1 MLFQLFNSLRGF
13 FTFTASYSNQV
24 FKEPLS
30 KEDEE
35 EKIKKMQEG
44 YITARNDLIE
54 HNLRLVAHIVKKFD
68 YKNVDQDDLISIGT
82 IGLIKGVDSFL
93 TSKGNRLTTYCAKCI
108 QNEILMYFRA
118 NNKNLS
124 LNEPV
129 GFDKEGNEI
138 SILDILKA
146 PKPDFVEEIS
156 KKDNV
161 LLLNDYLEVLTDRE
175 KDIIEKRYGLYG
187 TVPLTQKKIASNM
200 KISRSYVSRIEKRA
214 LTKILREFIKNNH
227 YEELDK

>member
-1 MLFQLFNSLRGF
+1 MIEMKVMGIALDTRTGSPIVVLHDMDNRKALPIWIGSAE
-13 FTFTASYSNQV
+13 ASAIIRRIENIEVSR
-24 FKEPLS
+24 P
-30 KEDEE
+30 
-35 EKIKKMQEG
+35 M
-44 YITARNDLIE
+44 THDLI
-54 HNLRLVAHIVKKFD
+54 ASIVEKTG
-68 YKNVDQDDLISIGT
+68 GT
-82 IGLIKGVDSFL
+82 IDRVEINDVEKETYYAIIYIK
-93 TSKGNRLTTYCAKCI
+93 
-108 QNEILMYFRA
+108 
-118 NNKNLS
+118 
-124 LNEPV
+124 
-129 GFDKEGNEI
+129 DKEGNEI